1 MESERL
7 SQKKQLMLQ
16 WIEKSPITRL
26 KVFHQLL
33 IIIIIMMSE
42 SQEASE
48 NDMCGGAIFS
58 VPFI

>member
-1 MESERL
+1 MNIFDLFEAASFCEL
-7 SQKKQLMLQ
+7 IASTQGE
-16 WIEKSPITRL
+16 IIII
-26 KVFHQLL
+26 

>member
-1 MESERL
+1 MNIFDLFEAASFCEL
-7 SQKKQLMLQ
+7 
-16 WIEKSPITRL
+16 ITSTQGEL
-26 KVFHQLL
+26 I